1 MHNMLTASPAYMEC
15 VSEDTSSAFLWL
27 VDMYSRRCLIGKE
40 ICCCWRVLESP
51 FPRAVNSEG
60 VGEGEGHPQ
69 ISTIGHHVASPCRAT
84 YIWGFCIEFL
94 HFVMLLC
101 PAYILYSWYYVG
113 KREGKLIEELCTWY
127 ALKCRVPSLTCMAQ
141 LKSQCMCNLL
151 STLCPLFHDRE
162 LATVM
167 WC

>member
-15 VSEDTSSAFLWL
+15 VSEDTSLAFLRL
-27 VDMYSRRCLIGKE
+27 VDMCSRRCLIGKE

-69 ISTIGHHVASPCRAT
+69 IPTIGHHVASPCRAT

-94 HFVMLLC
+94 PSVMLLC
-101 PAYILYSWYYVG
+101 PAYILYSCRE
-113 KREGKLIEELCTWY
+113 REGKWESWMRNYAHDMHSRLHWHAWPSWSLSVCATYCLLFVLCFMIGNW
-127 ALKCRVPSLTCMAQ
+127 LP
-141 LKSQCMCNLL
+141 
-151 STLCPLFHDRE
+151 
-162 LATVM
+162 
-167 WC
+167 